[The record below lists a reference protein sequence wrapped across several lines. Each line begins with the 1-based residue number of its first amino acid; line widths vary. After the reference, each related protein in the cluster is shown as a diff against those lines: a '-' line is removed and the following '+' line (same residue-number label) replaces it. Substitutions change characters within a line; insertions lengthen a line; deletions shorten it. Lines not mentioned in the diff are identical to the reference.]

1 MFGIKEAARLGIAK
15 IKWRRRNPGNGTY
28 LDAHAVGLD
37 NISVGDW
44 SYGPLRVVTSA
55 PNPSVRIGRFCS
67 IAEGVSFV
75 TCDEHPLDRL
85 STFPFRVR
93 VMGESGPEA
102 FGKGGITVDDDVWI
116 GYGAT
121 ILDGVHIGRGG
132 VVAAGAVVAKDVEP
146 YTIVGGV
153 PAKPIKKRFS
163 QDVIDRLLEFD
174 YSKVDRSFVEAH
186 LEQLYRPLDGR
197 SLWELLDEP
206 GNGHEL

>member
-1 MFGIKEAARLGIAK
+1 MFGIKEAVRLDIAK

-28 LDAHAVGLD
+28 LDGHAVGFD

-44 SYGPLRVVTSA
+44 SYGPLRVITST
-55 PNPSVRIGRFCS
+55 PNPSIRIGRFCS

-93 VMGESGPEA
+93 VLGESEPEA
-102 FGKGGITVDDDVWI
+102 FGKGGIVVDDDVWI

-121 ILDGVHIGRGG
+121 VLDGVHIGRGG

-146 YTIVGGV
+146 YTIVGGM
-153 PAKPIKKRFS
+153 PAKPIKKRFG
-163 QDVIDRLLEFD
+163 QDVIDRLLELD
-174 YSKVDRSFVEAH
+174 YSKVDRGFVGAH

-197 SLWELLDEP
+197 SLGELLDEP
-206 GNGHEL
+206 GNRHEL

>member
-1 MFGIKEAARLGIAK
+1 MFGIKETVRLGIAK
-15 IKWRRRNPGNGTY
+15 TKWRHRNPGNGTY
-28 LDAHAVGLD
+28 LDVHAVGFD

-44 SYGPLRVVTSA
+44 SYGPLRIITSA

-75 TCDEHPLDRL
+75 TCDEHPLDRP

-93 VMGESGPEA
+93 VLSESGPET

-132 VVAAGAVVAKDVEP
+132 GRRSWGGRSQGRGALHDRRRRARQAHQEAFQP
-146 YTIVGGV
+146 RRHRP
-153 PAKPIKKRFS
+153 PARI
-163 QDVIDRLLEFD
+163 RLLEGGQRL
-174 YSKVDRSFVEAH
+174 RSGSSRAALSPV
-186 LEQLYRPLDGR
+186 GR
-197 SLWELLDEP
+197 VFP
-206 GNGHEL
+206 RGAAR